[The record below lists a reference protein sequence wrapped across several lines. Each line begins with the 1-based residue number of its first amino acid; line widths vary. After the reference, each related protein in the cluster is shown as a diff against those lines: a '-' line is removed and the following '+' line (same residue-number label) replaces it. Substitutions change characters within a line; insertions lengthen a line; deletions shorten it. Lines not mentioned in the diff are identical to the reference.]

1 MIPSSR
7 LRLAMRSG
15 TQYFR
20 ASSIA
25 CLSSAA
31 LLAGLKSTKH
41 GHEEWRFAP
50 THVGSWSLDNLS
62 CLWPFFVENFVGN
75 SYQKSGEFD
84 EVPDKVSDAGQLRR
98 LFGIVLFRAQHGVL
112 F

>member
-1 MIPSSR
+1 MIFSGR
-7 LRLAMRSG
+7 LRFGVRSG

-31 LLAGLKSTKH
+31 LLAGLKPTKH
-41 GHEEWRFAP
+41 GREEWRFAP

-62 CLWPFFVENFVGN
+62 RLWPFVVGN
-75 SYQKSGEFD
+75 SYQKSGEFE

-98 LFGIVLFRAQHGVL
+98 LFGTVLFRAQQGVV